1 MYVDSL
7 ELCARNRRS
16 RRGIFRGIYGAWDGC
31 TQVKYINDF
40 IREQRFDKALRLQM
54 KRHYNYRLRFK
65 SVFLEDQVLGDL
77 PPHLRAQ
84 VGRSSAPPTHPQ
96 KKKKKKKKKA
106 VWSLPQK
113 AVVGCGS
120 PSACR
125 LHSLASSVSL
135 GSVNHRRAAVCLR
148 CPRSPRFRRVR
159 PPPRRCVFA
168 SSPLASVSL
177 GSTTAAPLC
186 VCVVAARLGFAG
198 FNHRRAAQPPP
209 RRCVFASSP
218 LASVRDSWVGCFTLA
233 PQLLCSNRSFWFVDE
248 PRRLPPPRARRRSYI
263 STATRCR
270 ACRTS
275 ASSRQSSRACSA
287 CCSPRSVRG
296 GVSRIKTTTSYKR
309 RTRCYS
315 PPSCGA

>member
-16 RRGIFRGIYGAWDGC
+16 RRGISPGIYGAWDGC

-65 SVFLEDQVLGDL
+65 SVFLEDQILGDL

-96 KKKKKKKKKA
+96 KKKKKKKA

-125 LHSLASSVSL
+125 LHSSRLVGFAGFSQ
-135 GSVNHRRAAVCLR
+135 
-148 CPRSPRFRRVR
+148 
-159 PPPRRCVFA
+159 PPPRRCVCLRVCVVPARLGFA
-168 SSPLASVSL
+168 GFDHRRAAACLRRRRSSRFRWVQPPPRR
-177 GSTTAAPLC
+177 STTAAPLC
-186 VCVVAARLGFAG
+186 VCIVAARLGSRFLG
-198 FNHRRAAQPPP
+198 CLFHP
-209 RRCVFASSP
+209 RTA
-218 LASVRDSWVGCFTLA
+218 TLV
-233 PQLLCSNRSFWFVDE
+233 CSNRSFCFVDE

-263 STATRCR
+263 STATRCH